1 MFRESIGRVGLVFER
16 IKFWWTL
23 SFVALFIVALYARV
37 VSMVQLGF
45 YEHVI
50 LVSFFILG
58 TVLLALFIQV
68 GALSI
73 GELFIWFDESA
84 RLKNARLELN
94 TKELDY
100 RETKPEKVILLELTN
115 RERTLDANQVE
126 VTLSNVLN
134 IDSVS
139 NKELE
144 QLSHEVSI
152 HQYKLMP
159 KNIDDQKSGSL
170 KLRRRDTKEFCFLE
184 TNKGRDEFYIKIDT
198 LSKRDNIDI
207 VGGFPPGNYEIGLK
221 IRGSMPKRLIW
232 WYIDIVVFYNGKDQL
247 YIKEVRNEF

>member
-16 IKFWWTL
+16 LKFWWTL

-45 YEHVI
+45 YGHVI
-50 LVSFFILG
+50 LVSFFIFG
-58 TVLLALFIQV
+58 TVCLALSIQV

-73 GELFIWFDESA
+73 GKLFIWFDESA
-84 RLKNARLELN
+84 RVKYARLEFN

-115 RERTLDANQVE
+115 RERRLDANQVE
-126 VTLSNVLN
+126 VTLSNVVN

-139 NKELE
+139 NKEFE
-144 QLSHEVSI
+144 QLSHEVFI

-159 KNIDDQKSGSL
+159 KNIADQKSGSL

-184 TNKGRDEFYIKIDT
+184 TSNGRDEFYFKIDPRG
-198 LSKRDNIDI
+198 KNNNIDI
-207 VGGFPPGNYEIGLK
+207 VGGFPPGNYKVELK
-221 IRGSMPKRLIW
+221 IKGEMPNRIIW
-232 WYIDIVVFYNGKDQL
+232 WNIDDIVVFYNGKDQL
-247 YIKEVRNEF
+247 YIKE